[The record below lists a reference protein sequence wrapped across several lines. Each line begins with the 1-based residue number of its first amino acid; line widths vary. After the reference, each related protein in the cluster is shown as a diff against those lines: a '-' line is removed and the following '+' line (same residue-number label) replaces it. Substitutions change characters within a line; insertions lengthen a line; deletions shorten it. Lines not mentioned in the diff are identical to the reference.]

1 MENNTLCNRHSL
13 GVNNH
18 TKMYVTYTRIY
29 GWSDYGGES
38 SYQPGYRLENM
49 MWMTLL
55 VYDYIIPGEKIM
67 GKTKWW
73 QNEIVYQIYPR
84 SFCDSNGDGIGDL
97 KGITS
102 KLDYLKNLG
111 VTMLWICP
119 CYESPM
125 ADNGYDISDYK
136 KIADEFGTMEDM
148 DELINEAKKRDIKII
163 LDLVINH
170 TSDEHKWFQEALKD
184 PESKYHD
191 YYIFKEGSKSINNW
205 RSMFGGTVWEKVP
218 GRDEVYLH
226 VFHKKQP
233 DLNWENEEVRKELYD
248 MVNWWLEKGIAG
260 FRIDAIT
267 FIKKD
272 LTWKDREADGVDG
285 LAKCTKA
292 ARNQPGIGEFLNEL
306 KENTFKKHDCMTV
319 AEAPG
324 VPYEELEEFIGEDGY
339 FSMIFDFRYADLDV
353 ASGSEWFKRV
363 PWTIKDLNQKI
374 MDSQMAL
381 QKCGWGANFIENHD
395 QPRAT
400 TKYLKENQD
409 NKDAVKTLAAMYFLL
424 RGTPFIYQGQELG
437 MVNFQR
443 KGIEEFNDISSI
455 DQYYRAIDEGLTER
469 ESLRAIN
476 LRSRDNTR
484 TPFPWNGQ
492 KYGGFSTEK
501 PWLKMT
507 EEHPKVNAVDQVGRE
522 GSIYQFYKEM
532 INFRQNSEYKNCLVF
547 GNIEPMESS
556 ENVIAYRRY
565 TEDESIECWFNLGVE
580 EVTEELKDSNVEVIW
595 GNMKQ
600 VELKQDHLTLKP
612 FQTVLLKEKKE
623 D

>member
-1 MENNTLCNRHSL
+1 
-13 GVNNH
+13 
-18 TKMYVTYTRIY
+18 
-29 GWSDYGGES
+29 
-38 SYQPGYRLENM
+38 
-49 MWMTLL
+49 
-55 VYDYIIPGEKIM
+55 M

-218 GRDEVYLH
+218 GRDEIYLH

>member
-1 MENNTLCNRHSL
+1 
-13 GVNNH
+13 
-18 TKMYVTYTRIY
+18 
-29 GWSDYGGES
+29 
-38 SYQPGYRLENM
+38 
-49 MWMTLL
+49 
-55 VYDYIIPGEKIM
+55 M

-580 EVTEELKDSNVEVIW
+580 EVTEKLKDSNVEVIW

>member
-1 MENNTLCNRHSL
+1 
-13 GVNNH
+13 
-18 TKMYVTYTRIY
+18 
-29 GWSDYGGES
+29 
-38 SYQPGYRLENM
+38 
-49 MWMTLL
+49 
-55 VYDYIIPGEKIM
+55 M

-339 FSMIFDFRYADLDV
+339 FSVIFDFRYADLDV

>member
-1 MENNTLCNRHSL
+1 
-13 GVNNH
+13 
-18 TKMYVTYTRIY
+18 
-29 GWSDYGGES
+29 
-38 SYQPGYRLENM
+38 
-49 MWMTLL
+49 
-55 VYDYIIPGEKIM
+55 M

-205 RSMFGGTVWEKVP
+205 RSMSGGTVWEKVP

>member
-1 MENNTLCNRHSL
+1 
-13 GVNNH
+13 
-18 TKMYVTYTRIY
+18 
-29 GWSDYGGES
+29 
-38 SYQPGYRLENM
+38 
-49 MWMTLL
+49 
-55 VYDYIIPGEKIM
+55 M

-102 KLDYLKNLG
+102 KLGYLKNLG
-111 VTMLWICP
+111 VTMIWICP

-136 KIADEFGTMEDM
+136 KIAEEFGTMEDM
-148 DELINEAKKRDIKII
+148 DKLIEEAKKRDIKII

-191 YYIFKEGSKSINNW
+191 YYIFKEGSEPINNW

-285 LAKCTKA
+285 LVKCTKA

-400 TKYLKENQD
+400 TKYLKENED

-443 KGIEEFNDISSI
+443 KGIEEFNDISTI
-455 DQYYRAIDEGLTER
+455 DQYYRAIDEGLTES
-469 ESLRAIN
+469 ESLRAMN

-492 KYGGFSTEK
+492 KYGGFSEEK

-507 EEHPKVNAVDQVGRE
+507 EEYPKINAVDQVGRE

-565 TEDESIECWFNLGVE
+565 TEDESIECWFNLGAE
-580 EVTEELKDSNVEVIW
+580 EVTEQLKNPKVEMIW
-595 GNMKQ
+595 GNMQQ
-600 VELKQDHLTLKP
+600 VELKQNRLTLKP

-623 D
+623 N

>member
-1 MENNTLCNRHSL
+1 
-13 GVNNH
+13 
-18 TKMYVTYTRIY
+18 
-29 GWSDYGGES
+29 
-38 SYQPGYRLENM
+38 
-49 MWMTLL
+49 
-55 VYDYIIPGEKIM
+55 M

-226 VFHKKQP
+226 VFYKKQP

>member
-1 MENNTLCNRHSL
+1 ME
-13 GVNNH
+13 
-18 TKMYVTYTRIY
+18 K
-29 GWSDYGGES
+29 
-38 SYQPGYRLENM
+38 
-49 MWMTLL
+49 
-55 VYDYIIPGEKIM
+55 
-67 GKTKWW
+67 KWW
-73 QNEIVYQIYPR
+73 KESVVYQIYPR

>member
-1 MENNTLCNRHSL
+1 
-13 GVNNH
+13 
-18 TKMYVTYTRIY
+18 
-29 GWSDYGGES
+29 
-38 SYQPGYRLENM
+38 
-49 MWMTLL
+49 
-55 VYDYIIPGEKIM
+55 M

-469 ESLRAIN
+469 ESLRAIK

>member
-1 MENNTLCNRHSL
+1 
-13 GVNNH
+13 
-18 TKMYVTYTRIY
+18 
-29 GWSDYGGES
+29 
-38 SYQPGYRLENM
+38 
-49 MWMTLL
+49 
-55 VYDYIIPGEKIM
+55 M

-455 DQYYRAIDEGLTER
+455 DQYYRAIDEGLMER

>member
-1 MENNTLCNRHSL
+1 
-13 GVNNH
+13 
-18 TKMYVTYTRIY
+18 
-29 GWSDYGGES
+29 
-38 SYQPGYRLENM
+38 
-49 MWMTLL
+49 
-55 VYDYIIPGEKIM
+55 M

-184 PESKYHD
+184 SESKYHD

-565 TEDESIECWFNLGVE
+565 TEDESIECWFNLGAE

>member
-1 MENNTLCNRHSL
+1 
-13 GVNNH
+13 
-18 TKMYVTYTRIY
+18 
-29 GWSDYGGES
+29 
-38 SYQPGYRLENM
+38 
-49 MWMTLL
+49 
-55 VYDYIIPGEKIM
+55 M

-565 TEDESIECWFNLGVE
+565 TEDESIECWFNLGVG

>member
-1 MENNTLCNRHSL
+1 
-13 GVNNH
+13 
-18 TKMYVTYTRIY
+18 
-29 GWSDYGGES
+29 
-38 SYQPGYRLENM
+38 
-49 MWMTLL
+49 
-55 VYDYIIPGEKIM
+55 M

-612 FQTVLLKEKKE
+612 FQTVLLKERKE

>member
-1 MENNTLCNRHSL
+1 M
-13 GVNNH
+13 
-18 TKMYVTYTRIY
+18 K
-29 GWSDYGGES
+29 D
-38 SYQPGYRLENM
+38 
-49 MWMTLL
+49 
-55 VYDYIIPGEKIM
+55 
-67 GKTKWW
+67 WW
-73 QNEIVYQIYPR
+73 KNSVVYQIYPR

>member
-1 MENNTLCNRHSL
+1 MR
-13 GVNNH
+13 
-18 TKMYVTYTRIY
+18 
-29 GWSDYGGES
+29 
-38 SYQPGYRLENM
+38 
-49 MWMTLL
+49 
-55 VYDYIIPGEKIM
+55 
-67 GKTKWW
+67 KTKWW

>member
-1 MENNTLCNRHSL
+1 M
-13 GVNNH
+13 
-18 TKMYVTYTRIY
+18 K
-29 GWSDYGGES
+29 
-38 SYQPGYRLENM
+38 
-49 MWMTLL
+49 
-55 VYDYIIPGEKIM
+55 
-67 GKTKWW
+67 KTKWW

-102 KLDYLKNLG
+102 KLGYLKNLG

-148 DELINEAKKRDIKII
+148 DELIEEAKKRDIKII

-170 TSDEHKWFQEALKD
+170 TSDEHEWFQEALKD

-191 YYIFKEGSKSINNW
+191 YYIFKEGSEPINNW

-218 GRDEVYLH
+218 QRDEVYLH

-339 FSMIFDFRYADLDV
+339 FSMIFDFQYADLDV
-353 ASGSEWFKRV
+353 ASGSEWFK
-363 PWTIKDLNQKI
+363 PIAWTIKDLNQKI

-400 TKYLKENQD
+400 TKYLKENQE
-409 NKDAVKTLAAMYFLL
+409 NKDAVKTMAAMYFLL

-455 DQYYRAIDEGLTER
+455 DQYYRGIDEGLTES
-469 ESLRAIN
+469 ESLRAMN

-484 TPFPWNGQ
+484 TPFPWNGE

-507 EEHPKVNAVDQVGRE
+507 EEYPKINAVDQVGRE
-522 GSIYQFYKEM
+522 GSVYQFYKEM
-532 INFRQNSEYKNCLVF
+532 INFRQNSEYKDCLVF
-547 GNIEPMESS
+547 GNIEPIESS

-565 TEDESIECWFNLGVE
+565 TEDESIECWFNLGAE
-580 EVTEELKDSNVEVIW
+580 EVTEELKDQNVEMIW
-595 GNMKQ
+595 GNMEQ
-600 VELKQDHLTLKP
+600 VELKQNHLILKP

>member
-1 MENNTLCNRHSL
+1 
-13 GVNNH
+13 
-18 TKMYVTYTRIY
+18 
-29 GWSDYGGES
+29 
-38 SYQPGYRLENM
+38 
-49 MWMTLL
+49 
-55 VYDYIIPGEKIM
+55 M

-455 DQYYRAIDEGLTER
+455 DQYYRAIDEGLAER

>member
-1 MENNTLCNRHSL
+1 
-13 GVNNH
+13 
-18 TKMYVTYTRIY
+18 
-29 GWSDYGGES
+29 
-38 SYQPGYRLENM
+38 
-49 MWMTLL
+49 
-55 VYDYIIPGEKIM
+55 M

-306 KENTFKKHDCMTV
+306 EGNTFKKHDCMPV

>member
-1 MENNTLCNRHSL
+1 M
-13 GVNNH
+13 
-18 TKMYVTYTRIY
+18 K
-29 GWSDYGGES
+29 
-38 SYQPGYRLENM
+38 
-49 MWMTLL
+49 
-55 VYDYIIPGEKIM
+55 
-67 GKTKWW
+67 KTKWW

-102 KLDYLKNLG
+102 KLGYLKNLG

-148 DELINEAKKRDIKII
+148 DELIEEAKKRDIKII

-170 TSDEHKWFQEALKD
+170 TSDEHKWFQKALKD

-191 YYIFKEGSKSINNW
+191 YYIFKEGSEPINNW

-218 GRDEVYLH
+218 QRDEVYLH

-292 ARNQPGIGEFLNEL
+292 ARNQPGIGKFLNEL

-353 ASGSEWFKRV
+353 ASGSEWFK
-363 PWTIKDLNQKI
+363 PIAWTIKDLNQKI

-400 TKYLKENQD
+400 TKYLKENQE
-409 NKDAVKTLAAMYFLL
+409 NKDAVKTMAAMYFLL

-455 DQYYRAIDEGLTER
+455 DQYYRGIDEGLTES
-469 ESLRAIN
+469 ESLRAMN

-484 TPFPWNGQ
+484 TPFPWNGE

-507 EEHPKVNAVDQVGRE
+507 EEYPKINAVDQVGRE
-522 GSIYQFYKEM
+522 GSVYQFYKEM

-547 GNIEPMESS
+547 GNIEPIESS

-565 TEDESIECWFNLGVE
+565 TEDESIECWFNLGAE
-580 EVTEELKDSNVEVIW
+580 EVTEELKDQNVEMIW
-595 GNMKQ
+595 GNMEQ
-600 VELKQDHLTLKP
+600 VELKQNHLILKP

>member
-1 MENNTLCNRHSL
+1 
-13 GVNNH
+13 
-18 TKMYVTYTRIY
+18 
-29 GWSDYGGES
+29 
-38 SYQPGYRLENM
+38 
-49 MWMTLL
+49 
-55 VYDYIIPGEKIM
+55 M

-595 GNMKQ
+595 RNMKQ